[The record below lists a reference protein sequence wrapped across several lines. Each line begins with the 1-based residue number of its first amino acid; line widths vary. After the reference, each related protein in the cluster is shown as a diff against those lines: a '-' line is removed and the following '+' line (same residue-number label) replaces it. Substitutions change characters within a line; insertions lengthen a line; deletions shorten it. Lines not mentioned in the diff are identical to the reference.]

1 MNFISSPAPL
11 RCAGEEKRARRRAAA
26 TRCRG
31 MRHDIAKFPNW
42 CAPGRRGGGPLQ
54 RNRKMESMTDTQS
67 FALSKVPEV
76 TLGFWI
82 IKIFATTLG
91 EVGGNAVT
99 MQLGFGYLI
108 GSLMFAAVLLV
119 LVGAQIMAKR
129 FQPFLYWATIVA
141 TTLTG
146 TTLADF
152 FDRSLGIGY
161 PGGSLSLF
169 ALVLAT
175 IGLWYWTLGSVSV
188 QTVVAPKV
196 EAFYWATIM
205 FSQTLG
211 TALGDWMADDTG
223 LGYNGSALAIALV
236 LAVVAALYFF
246 TGVSRTL
253 LFWAAFILTRPLG
266 ATIANS
272 FDKPV
277 AQGGLAVGDLQ
288 ASAVL
293 VVLIVIAISL
303 IPQRAGEHVSDTA
316 SPS

>member
-1 MNFISSPAPL
+1 MAD
-11 RCAGEEKRARRRAAA
+11 A
-26 TRCRG
+26 
-31 MRHDIAKFPNW
+31 
-42 CAPGRRGGGPLQ
+42 
-54 RNRKMESMTDTQS
+54 QS
-67 FALSKVPEV
+67 CTISKVPEV
-76 TLGFWI
+76 TVGFWI

-108 GSLMFAAVLLV
+108 GSVIFASV
-119 LVGAQIMAKR
+119 LVILVVMQIAAKR
-129 FQPFLYWATIVA
+129 FRPILYWAVIVA

-161 PGGSLSLF
+161 LGGSLSLF
-169 ALVLAT
+169 TLVLAT
-175 IGLWYWTLGSVSV
+175 IGLWYWNLGSVSI
-188 QTVVAPKV
+188 QTVVSPKA
-196 EAFYWATIM
+196 ETFYWTTIM

-223 LGYNGSALAIALV
+223 LGYNGSALVIAVV
-236 LAVVAALYFF
+236 LAIVAALYFV
-246 TGVSRTL
+246 TGISRTL

-266 ATIANS
+266 ATVANS

-277 AQGGLAVGDLQ
+277 AQGGLAVGDLK

-293 VVLIVIAISL
+293 GALIVIAIFL
-303 IPQRAGEHVSDTA
+303 IPQRAARHAGDAESL
-316 SPS
+316 

>member
-1 MNFISSPAPL
+1 
-11 RCAGEEKRARRRAAA
+11 
-26 TRCRG
+26 
-31 MRHDIAKFPNW
+31 
-42 CAPGRRGGGPLQ
+42 
-54 RNRKMESMTDTQS
+54 MTDTQRITP
-67 FALSKVPEV
+67 SKVPEV

-108 GSLMFAAVLLV
+108 GSAIFAAVLIV

-129 FQPFLYWATIVA
+129 FQPYLYWAVIVA

-146 TTLADF
+146 TALADF

-161 PGGSLSLF
+161 LGGSLSLF
-169 ALVLAT
+169 SMVIAT

-188 QTVVAPKV
+188 QTVASPKV
-196 EAFYWATIM
+196 EVFYWTTIM

-211 TALGDWMADDTG
+211 TALGDWMADTG
-223 LGYNGSALAIALV
+223 LGYNDSALVIALV
-236 LAVVAALYFF
+236 LGVVAILYYL

-253 LFWAAFILTRPLG
+253 LFWTAFILTRPLG

-272 FDKPV
+272 FDKPIG
-277 AQGGLAVGDLQ
+277 QGGLAVGDLK

-293 VVLIVIAISL
+293 AVLIIISIFL
-303 IPQRAGEHVSDTA
+303 IPQRPGRHVRDRA
-316 SPS
+316 SQ

>member
-1 MNFISSPAPL
+1 
-11 RCAGEEKRARRRAAA
+11 
-26 TRCRG
+26 
-31 MRHDIAKFPNW
+31 
-42 CAPGRRGGGPLQ
+42 
-54 RNRKMESMTDTQS
+54 MTDTQS
-67 FALSKVPEV
+67 FGLSKVPEV
-76 TLGFWI
+76 TFGFWI

-108 GSLMFAAVLLV
+108 GSAIFAAVLV
-119 LVGAQIMAKR
+119 ALVGAQIVAKR
-129 FQPFLYWATIVA
+129 FRPFLYWAVIVA

-161 PGGSLSLF
+161 LGGSLSLF
-169 ALVLAT
+169 SLVMVT

-188 QTVVAPKV
+188 QTVVSPKA

-211 TALGDWMADDTG
+211 TALGDWMADDAG
-223 LGYNGSALAIALV
+223 LGYNGSALVIALV
-236 LAVVAALYFF
+236 LAVVAGFYFF

-277 AQGGLAVGDLQ
+277 SQGGLAVGDLK

-293 VVLIVIAISL
+293 AVLIIVSIFL
-303 IPQRAGEHVSDTA
+303 IPQRPGRRIGDRV
-316 SPS
+316 PNG